1 MALVAVPPAV
11 ATSIFPVVAP
21 AGTTAT
27 SEVLVAERTLA
38 AAPLKRT
45 VFPGGVSAKRRAET
59 VTCEP
64 TAPPVG
70 EKEAMSGGVAP
81 GGVVVLPPPQPQ
93 TARRARQGT
102 PARVNGRIGAL
113 L

>member
-1 MALVAVPPAV
+1 MVKSLALVAVPPAV

-45 VFPGGVSAKRRAET
+45 VFPGGVSAKRRPET

-70 EKEAMSGGVAP
+70 EKEAMSGGFSP
-81 GGVVVLPPPQPQ
+81 GGLLPPPPPPPA
-93 TARRARQGT
+93 TT
-102 PARVNGRIGAL
+102 PSPRPLHPRTRHT
-113 L
+113 